1 MSSTTLKND
10 DEKKKKKQK
19 DESKNEEEKGGT
31 IIPSSV
37 RADGSVR
44 KPIRIRAGYVNQFE
58 VKKYVSPALRQEE
71 VKEEEEKEE
80 GFIECEE

>member
-58 VKKYVSPALRQEE
+58 VKKYVSPALRKRQEE
-71 VKEEEEKEE
+71 VKGNKRK
-80 GFIECEE
+80 GKK